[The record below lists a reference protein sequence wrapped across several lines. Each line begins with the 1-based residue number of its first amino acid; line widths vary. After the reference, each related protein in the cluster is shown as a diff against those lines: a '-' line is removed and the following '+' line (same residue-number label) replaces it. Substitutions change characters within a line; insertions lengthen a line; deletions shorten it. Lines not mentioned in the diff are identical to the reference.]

1 MVVVKCWETRKNSS
15 SEPFGFRY
23 FVAESEKEAGKIAWE
38 WENRSEQEEY
48 YESHS
53 MVMVLVQK
61 EEGNELV
68 PLRNRN
74 PFGHYED

>member
-1 MVVVKCWETRKNSS
+1 MVIVKCWETRKGST

-23 FVAESEKEAGKIAWE
+23 FVAESEKEAGKIASS
-38 WENRSEQEEY
+38 WENRSSQEEW

-53 MVMVLVQK
+53 IILVK
-61 EEGNELV
+61 EGNELV

-74 PFGHYED
+74 PFGHYIED